1 MYKIVLIRHG
11 ESEWNL
17 QNRFTGWA
25 DADLTDNGK
34 KQAKLAGTYL
44 KKAGYTFDIAFTSLL
59 KRAIKTLHLAL
70 EEMDL
75 LWIPE
80 TKAWQLNE
88 RHYGALQGLNKTG
101 TSQHYS
107 AEQVLIWRRSFKTAP
122 PSLDASD
129 ERNPATDVRY
139 ASVDKQLLPLTESL
153 ETMMHRVIPYWQNE
167 IVPYILQ
174 GRKVIIS
181 AHGNTLR
188 GLVKYLDKMDDEQIE
203 SFEIPTGVPL
213 IYELSDK
220 LEPLMHNYLT
230 AASFTAPIV

>member
-25 DADLTDNGK
+25 DADLTDNGE

>member
-122 PSLDASD
+122 PPLDASD
-129 ERNPATDVRY
+129 ERNPVNDVRY
-139 ASVDKQLLPLTESL
+139 ASIDKQLLPLTESL
-153 ETMMHRVIPYWQNE
+153 ETMMSRVIPYWQNE
-167 IVPYILQ
+167 IMPYILQ

-220 LEPLMHNYLT
+220 LEPLMRNYLT

>member
-122 PSLDASD
+122 PPLDASD

-220 LEPLMHNYLT
+220 LEPLMRNYLT

>member
-1 MYKIVLIRHG
+1 MYNVVFIRHG

-25 DADLTDNGK
+25 DPDLTENGE
-34 KQAKLAGTYL
+34 KQARLAGAYL

-75 LWIPE
+75 LWLPE

-122 PSLDASD
+122 PALDASD
-129 ERNPATDVRY
+129 ERNPANDLRY
-139 ASVDKQLLPLTESL
+139 ASIDKQYLPLTESL
-153 ETMMHRVIPYWQNE
+153 ETMMHRVIPYWKNE
-167 IVPYILQ
+167 ITPLILQ
-174 GRKVIIS
+174 GKKIIIS

-188 GLVKYLDKMDDEQIE
+188 GLIKYLDKMDDEAIE

-220 LEPLMHNYLT
+220 LEPLKHDYLT
-230 AASFTAPIV
+230 AASFTASAT

>member
-25 DADLTDNGK
+25 DADLTDNGE

-80 TKAWQLNE
+80 TKVWQLNE

-220 LEPLMHNYLT
+220 LEPLKHNYLT